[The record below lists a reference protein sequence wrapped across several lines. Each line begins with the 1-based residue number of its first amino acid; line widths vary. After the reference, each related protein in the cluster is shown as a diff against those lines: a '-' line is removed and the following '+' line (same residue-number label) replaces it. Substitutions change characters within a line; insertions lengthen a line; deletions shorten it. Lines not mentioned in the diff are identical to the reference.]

1 MVEDTPAYL
10 EIRRH
15 IRDLIAGEHD
25 VSETI

>member
-10 EIRRH
+10 EIRRQ
-15 IRDLIAGEHD
+15 IRELIAGEHD